1 MYLRTIRE
9 VSSTA
14 WTLIGSLLVTDD
26 SQISELVAN
35 LGYLEFAEDA
45 LNSRD
50 ITVLKAV
57 LFSLS
62 NFVCQDREIVL
73 FLNRP
78 NLAMRIVELC

>member
-1 MYLRTIRE
+1 M
-9 VSSTA
+9 
-14 WTLIGSLLVTDD
+14 
-26 SQISELVAN
+26 AN